1 MNSTDF
7 LNLGD
12 NQIVELVKNGLP
24 RNISKTVNVLTVKDD
39 VLFTWDFQSHCV
51 LTLNIKAARENKG
64 VICQKLLPLS
74 PPIFSPEKII
84 ANENGSLLVVA
95 GPNGVLVFQLPT
107 RCPPYGSY
115 NNNKELVYCR
125 TFSLDERLFMCTDDV
140 EVLQVKFHPGS
151 VKDNHVLLL
160 TSDNT
165 LRLYQV
171 EDEVVCIGTF
181 VVGDKPMA
189 KVPCSK
195 MTFLGALGEIAV
207 DFDFGH
213 PEINEKE
220 AEKRPTTR
228 DKEKE
233 SPDQSLVR
241 VRDPF
246 TDTESLIPVH
256 QQQSFIKKSE
266 KMKERENYSNFNWPV
281 YVLSADFI
289 ITTVDIPLY
298 EKKGYTVKGPIPLM
312 PNNFFPF
319 DKRACSIV
327 CLNSTPQ
334 VVCIGSTHGEIF
346 HGVVLPIEEKEDKEN
361 QLNTSSSNQGP
372 ADKEIYF
379 FEAVDIEFG
388 LSTVTECQEEGYTCP
403 IFLHRDESRCDRYF
417 ATHSAGV
424 HTVHVGC
431 MEDLQKFVVSED
443 SSDVFNIPSTVEYLV
458 CTKTS
463 STKNQNPVIGFSVY
477 YNPNSIITLLANG
490 CFMSLALIN
499 AEIVIPKLEQLVL
512 QDTETAAPSMQD
524 MMKMPFN
531 QHILKLLKKADS
543 HPILKL
549 SKNEEHSLK
558 ECHELFQ
565 RTVLIFREKIKCHQI
580 AREEIEK
587 RATALAVFKDYQLK
601 ELANMNHEKRSLQE
615 TAENLAEKYEEI
627 KENQE
632 KLLKRCAKLL
642 VQISMKKEVLSDAEN
657 DYLLNLKKMRAECD
671 KFDSVIDK
679 LIVKKNYQETQ
690 MRSWKKQ
697 QQRKSYT
704 ISETHKNTI
713 KDNLVDSSKRIN
725 EMIEEIKG
733 IKKQL
738 RLN

>member
-7 LNLGD
+7 LNLSEH
-12 NQIVELVKNGLP
+12 QIVELVKSGLP
-24 RNISKTVNVLTVKDD
+24 RNISKTLNVLTVKED

-51 LTLNIKAARENKG
+51 LTLNIKAARDNEG

-84 ANENGSLLVVA
+84 ANESGTLLVVA
-95 GPNGVLVFQLPT
+95 GPNGVLVFQLPS

-125 TFSLDERLFMCTDDV
+125 TFSLDERLFMSSDDF

-151 VKDNHVLLL
+151 VKDNHILLL

-171 EDEVVCIGTF
+171 EDEVTCLGTF
-181 VVGDKPMA
+181 AIGEKPMA

-213 PEINEKE
+213 PELNKDGEKE
-220 AEKRPTTR
+220 KSINI
-228 DKEKE
+228 EKE
-233 SPDQSLVR
+233 ISGKSMVK

-246 TDTESLIPVH
+246 TETETMIPVH
-256 QQQSFIKKSE
+256 QQQTVIKKSDAL
-266 KMKERENYSNFNWPV
+266 KERENYSNFNWPV

-289 ITTVDIPLY
+289 IITINIPLY
-298 EKKGYTVKGPIPLM
+298 EKKGYEVKGPIPLM
-312 PNNFFPF
+312 PNNFFPY
-319 DKRACSIV
+319 DKRACSMI

-334 VVCIGSTHGEIF
+334 VLCIGSTHGEIY
-346 HGVVLPIEEKEDKEN
+346 HGIVLPIEEEREQES
-361 QLNTSSSNQGP
+361 QLNLSSSNQSS
-372 ADKEIYF
+372 ADREIYF

-388 LSTVTECQEEGYTCP
+388 LTTSMEDTERGYTCP
-403 IFLHRDESRCDRYF
+403 IFLHRDDSRSDRYF

-424 HTVHVGC
+424 HTINVGC
-431 MEDLQKFVVSED
+431 MEDLQKFMLSENLV
-443 SSDVFNIPSTVEYLV
+443 DVFQIPSAVEYLV

-463 STKNQNPVIGFSVY
+463 TTKNHNPTIGFSVY

-490 CFMSLALIN
+490 NFVSLALIGTD
-499 AEIVIPKLEQLVL
+499 ISLPQLEKLVL
-512 QDTETAAPSMQD
+512 EDPECSAPSMQD
-524 MMKMPFN
+524 MINMPFN
-531 QHILKLLKKADS
+531 QHILKLLKRADS

-549 SKNEEHSLK
+549 SRYEEHSMK
-558 ECHELFQ
+558 ECNELFQ
-565 RTVLIFREKIKCHQI
+565 RTVLIFKEKIKCHQI

-601 ELANMNHEKRSLQE
+601 ELDYMNREKKTLQE
-615 TAENLAEKYEEI
+615 KAESLAEKYEEI
-627 KENQE
+627 KEHQE
-632 KLLKRCAKLL
+632 LLLKRCAKLL
-642 VQISMKKEVLSDAEN
+642 VLVSMKKEVLSDAEN
-657 DYLLNLKKMRAECD
+657 NYLHDLKDMRTKCD
-671 KFDSVIDK
+671 KFDSAIDK

-697 QQRKSYT
+697 QQRKSYA

-713 KDNLVDSSKRIN
+713 KDNLVESSKRIN
-725 EMIEEIKG
+725 EMVEEIKAV
-733 IKKQL
+733 KQQL